1 MWLDAIDLLMQ
12 RMKEGGVDFSSIVA
26 ISGAGQVCMYIL
38 SVLMPTHAILQQHG
52 SVYWSTEGE
61 KLLKSL
67 DSNKSLASQLSSPAF
82 TVPNAPIW
90 QDSSTRKECEELEKV
105 VGGAQALAD
114 LTGSRAYERFTGSQ
128 IMKVSCHCC
137 EYSTMN

>member
-38 SVLMPTHAILQQHG
+38 VLMLAHAILQQHG
-52 SVYWSTEGE
+52 SVYWSAEGE

-67 DSNKSLASQLSSPAF
+67 DSNNSLASQLSSPAF

-137 EYSTMN
+137 EGSTMN

>member
-38 SVLMPTHAILQQHG
+38 VLMLAHAILQQHG
-52 SVYWSTEGE
+52 SVYWSAEGE

-67 DSNKSLASQLSSPAF
+67 DSNNSLASQLSSPAF

-128 IMKVSCHCC
+128 IMKVGRHCC
-137 EYSTMN
+137 EGSTMN